1 MPNILANIHSVIVKE
16 FNEFKL
22 EAKEG
27 GNYVPTFQEFKDWKK
42 KQLFIAN
49 VSDDKHFLIKS
60 GKQITISHDDWE
72 RGAVVENLQ
81 DIIITAPRFK
91 RVALCICCPNFTL
104 ILDWGNNL
112 QLHANYEDVGI
123 EDSGEYRTTTLQ

>member
-1 MPNILANIHSVIVKE
+1 MPNIIHSVIVKE

-22 EAKEG
+22 EAKEE

-49 VSDDKHFLIKS
+49 VSDDKHFLIRS

-72 RGAVVENLQ
+72 RGAVVENLEKNL
-81 DIIITAPRFK
+81 D
-91 RVALCICCPNFTL
+91 CPKPQRKTL
-104 ILDWGNNL
+104 
-112 QLHANYEDVGI
+112 AA
-123 EDSGEYRTTTLQ
+123 

>member
-22 EAKEG
+22 EAKEE

-91 RVALCICCPNFTL
+91 RVALCICCPNFTV

-112 QLHANYEDVGI
+112 QLHANYEDVSI